1 LENQKRKR
9 KMWLKD
15 LKQVAL
21 NKLAQFAKIG
31 PRGGIVESPKA
42 PGYKERDGKRGSKVN
57 KPGAS
62 STQRSGTK
70 VTAEV
75 EKSLQKK
82 ADGFNER
89 YKDKLGYGVTIGQLK
104 SVYQR
109 GVGAFSSGSSPR
121 VSSSQQWGQARVNS
135 FLYVVKNGRP
145 ENPNYTQDND
155 LLPSKHP
162 KAA

>member
-1 LENQKRKR
+1 
-9 KMWLKD
+9 MWLKD
-15 LKQVAL
+15 IKQVAL
-21 NKLAQFAKIG
+21 DKLVQFAKIG
-31 PRGGIVESPKA
+31 PRGGIVASPKA

-62 STQRSGTK
+62 TTQRSGTK
-70 VTAEV
+70 VPASV
-75 EKSLQKK
+75 ESSLQKK
-82 ADGFNER
+82 ADDFNER
-89 YKDKLGYGVTIGQLK
+89 YKDKLGYGVTVGQLK

-145 ENPNYTQDND
+145 ENPKYKQDND

-162 KAA
+162 KAS

>member
-1 LENQKRKR
+1 
-9 KMWLKD
+9 MWLKD
-15 LKQVAL
+15 LTQVAL

-42 PGYKERDGKRGSKVN
+42 PGYKPREGKRGSKVN

-89 YKDKLGYGVTIGQLK
+89 YKDKLGYGVTVGQLK

-121 VSSSQQWGQARVNS
+121 VTSSQQWGQARVNS

-145 ENPNYTQDND
+145 ENPKYVQDND

>member
-1 LENQKRKR
+1 
-9 KMWLKD
+9 MWLKD
-15 LKQVAL
+15 LTQVAL

-42 PGYKERDGKRGSKVN
+42 PGYKPREGKRGSKVN

-89 YKDKLGYGVTIGQLK
+89 YKDKLGYGVTVGQLK

-121 VSSSQQWGQARVNS
+121 VTSSQQWGQARVNS

-145 ENPNYTQDND
+145 ENPKYVLDND

-162 KAA
+162 KAS